1 MLNTLHILLRL
12 IRVIDMDDIYAI
24 IPVSKFKNAK
34 TRLSPFLNEEE
45 REKLLK
51 VMLLDVTDCLRKC
64 VNKIIVIS
72 ADEEVLE
79 YAKSINL
86 STLKEND
93 NSNLN
98 KALKQAMDYCKG
110 KAKKVI
116 ITPSDVPLIGKTN
129 IKILI
134 DSSKALDFIIVPS
147 KGGGTNAIIMQPSAI
162 RPKFGDFSYK
172 EHVMSADSKN
182 LNPQVHDS
190 FFMALDVNT
199 TEDLGEIMVHG
210 ENTHTRKYLK
220 ELKINVESVH
230 GSERLKV
237 TRG

>member
-1 MLNTLHILLRL
+1 
-12 IRVIDMDDIYAI
+12 MDEIYGI
-24 IPVSKFKNAK
+24 IPVSRFKECK

-45 REKLLK
+45 RENLLK
-51 VMLLDVTDCLRKC
+51 VMLKDVTESVAKYVD
-64 VNKIIVIS
+64 NIIIIS
-72 ADEEVLE
+72 ADDDVLN
-79 YAKSINL
+79 YGKSLNL
-86 STLKEND
+86 KTLKENE

-98 KALKQAMDYCKG
+98 KALKQAMDYCKS

-116 ITPSDVPLIGKTN
+116 ILPSDVPLIGKTN
-129 IKILI
+129 IKMLI
-134 DSSKALDFIIVPS
+134 DSSKSLDFIIVPS
-147 KGGGTNAIIMQPSAI
+147 KGGGTNAIIMKPGVI
-162 RPKFGDFSYK
+162 RTKFGDFSYK
-172 EHVMSADSKN
+172 EHVNAADRKN

-210 ENTHTRKYLK
+210 ENTNTRKYLK